1 MVLRISMISPVGKL
15 VKTPLPV
22 LGAVRKFKVLAV
34 TFPCAIGLISLKIK
48 KVKKVTK
55 LEPNN

>member
-1 MVLRISMISPVGKL
+1 
-15 VKTPLPV
+15 V